1 MSLVM
6 SKRANLFTA
15 YLHASTSWDDDY
27 QSVVQNRVP
36 FYLVVGINDEYDGL
50 DPARKTYKKVL

>member
-1 MSLVM
+1 M

-15 YLHASTSWDDDY
+15 YLHARTSWDDDY

-36 FYLVVGINDEYDGL
+36 FYLVVGINDEYYGL
-50 DPARKTYKKVL
+50 DPARKT